1 MALLTYL
8 AKLGLLLLAL
18 AAWETLRSKM
28 RLRAMLTQ
36 LMFAVGVLLF
46 TLASLIVTFIEP
58 RG

>member
-1 MALLTYL
+1 
-8 AKLGLLLLAL
+8 
-18 AAWETLRSKM
+18 M